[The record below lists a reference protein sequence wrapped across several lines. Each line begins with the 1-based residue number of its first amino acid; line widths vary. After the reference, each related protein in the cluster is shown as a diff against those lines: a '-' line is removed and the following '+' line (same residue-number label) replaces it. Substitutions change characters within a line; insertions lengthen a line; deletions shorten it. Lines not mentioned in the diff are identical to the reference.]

1 MIHFT
6 SFVFSVKFVSGEILC
21 SPLSFQCES
30 VFFCAL
36 RGKIGTWIGTHIL
49 EESFKKAHPTSAYRV
64 FVFSSTRNTKYSGI
78 IQKTTI
84 FS

>member
-49 EESFKKAHPTSAYRV
+49 EASFKKSKN
-64 FVFSSTRNTKYSGI
+64 FSKTFHFFCWGGLNICENRFKIHETK
-78 IQKTTI
+78 
-84 FS
+84 